1 MANTDKIV
9 GGVNITELANKL
21 RSGETTIAQASS
33 TSAVDKNIVPTNTQ
47 SVSTANTNNV
57 IVDGLDITDLANRL
71 RSGETTIK
79 STAQI
84 NNTPTIAPNATSTT
98 YPKVDVTSADSINA
112 LNVAEQERI
121 NTEKLAAQT
130 ALSNSGLTGTGS
142 TLKEQLFT
150 GYETNA
156 PVADYKTALTTAQN
170 EYGLTE
176 GLSEYKLQSEKV
188 STAKA
193 AIENLDLQR
202 QNELDIASNRQASM
216 TSIAAEKSAI
226 NETYDS
232 QRVQLVGDYN
242 IEAAVLS
249 AQAGYLS
256 EANNLVD
263 NAVQAYT
270 ADITAEIKRFDNMYS
285 LASDWVS
292 SLESDEK
299 ALLEDA
305 KAELETKKE
314 EETTRLN
321 SVLSLKVEYPS
332 AGIKATD
339 TLEQATQKSENQKN
353 KETIQGLMLEYNQYG
368 AGVTINDSYEEALKK
383 IQPYYNEANRTTQVV
398 GSAETGYSLIDVKT
412 GEVIKDIKS
421 AIQGDGNTTEPMSVW
436 EIQQYKKLYGW
447 TPPSGFTR
455 QQIDDYVNLNPNL
468 TPSELDAGAKQALL
482 GITNDSGESINLTS
496 DYFKSLY
503 TSDELYKIAEKN
515 NLVNYWSPF
524 SGDDVKRLL
533 NSIDETIT
541 QYKNEGYSDQ
551 EILEE
556 IFNNVINK

>member
-57 IVDGLDITDLANRL
+57 VVGGLNITELANKL

-84 NNTPTIAPNATSTT
+84 NNTPTIASNATSTT

-130 ALSNSGLTGTGS
+130 ALSKSGLSGTGS
-142 TLKEQLFT
+142 TLQEQLFT
-150 GYETNA
+150 GYQANA

-202 QNELDIASNRQASM
+202 QVELDAANNRLASG
-216 TSIAAEKSAI
+216 TSINAEKDAI
-226 NETYDS
+226 KERYDS

-270 ADITAEIKRFDNMYS
+270 AAITAEIKRFDNMYS

-292 SLESDEK
+292 SLEADEK

-332 AGIKATD
+332 AGISDSD
-339 TLEQATQKSENQKN
+339 TIKSAMNKVAEYEKN
-353 KETIQGLMLEYNQYG
+353 NPTISQTL
-368 AGVTINDSYEEALKK
+368 
-383 IQPYYNEANRTTQVV
+383 
-398 GSAETGYSLIDVKT
+398 GSAETGYTMYDKYGNIIGTQPGGGTTDVNSRET
-412 GEVIKDIKS
+412 
-421 AIQGDGNTTEPMSVW
+421 MSVW
-436 EIQQYKKLYGW
+436 EIQQYNKLYGW

-455 QQIDDYVNLNPNL
+455 QQIDDFVNANPNA
-468 TPSELDAGAKQALL
+468 TPAELESGAKQALL
-482 GITNDSGESINLTS
+482 GITNDTGESINLTS